1 MYDVKILKDSLSPEG
16 VRLTTFEVTLPR
28 IVLAEF
34 NTHRVFSRNSAS
46 SRAIPVKKNIQMVRE
61 DPFVPETFAQNK
73 KGMQAADP
81 LAGWKTLAA
90 KGVWHGARWA
100 AIRSASLL
108 ERLELHKALANR
120 ILEPFKWHTIIV
132 TATEWDNFF
141 ALRTDSNAQ
150 AEIRKPA
157 QLMKALYDWYE
168 PTELKY
174 GRWHL
179 PLLSDDEWAD
189 AVSGNEYRWEYWKAV
204 SVGRCARVSYLT
216 HDGKRDPDKD
226 VQLHDML
233 KSNGHL
239 SPFEHVAT
247 PLCSNRDHAID
258 NYLGALHVGH
268 EAPHGTWSGNFRGWH
283 QYRKD
288 IPNEANF
295 GLAEKG

>member
-1 MYDVKILKDSLSPEG
+1 MYDAKILKDSLSPDG

-46 SRAIPVKKNIQMVRE
+46 SRAIPVKKNIKMVRE
-61 DPFVPETFAQNK
+61 DPFIPETFAQNK
-73 KGMQAADP
+73 KGMQGDDP

-90 KGVWHGARWA
+90 KAVWHGAKWA
-100 AIRSASLL
+100 AIGSASLL

-132 TATEWDNFF
+132 TATEWDNFW
-141 ALRTDSNAQ
+141 ALRTDPNAQ
-150 AEIRKPA
+150 YEIRKPA
-157 QLMKALYDWYE
+157 QMMKALYDASDPW
-168 PTELKY
+168 PLQY
-174 GRWHL
+174 GDWHL
-179 PLLSDDEWAD
+179 PLVGVEDHLSRLGDWD
-189 AVSGNEYRWEYWKAV
+189 YWKKV

-216 HDGKRDPDKD
+216 HDGRRDPDKD

-268 EAPHGTWSGNFRGWH
+268 EAPHGEWSGNFRGWH